1 MSIARCTASSA
12 SLRGG
17 FSLCSVV
24 NRVAQH
30 RAPHWRLVLQC
41 TRVPRRG
48 STARGRGAWTL
59 SVHASAEARCGHLL
73 FFFARLGRNR
83 TYSRTNQRRA
93 APHRRPPARAVCDC
107 GSHQRTRRN
116 PSFPPFTPLVITM
129 SSYTQNFIGSAYPV
143 HSVAEVLG
151 EKKPPTGVD
160 LYARFA
166 LAGALCWYVL
176 RHPLCSLLT
185 HLPPARSPTVP

>member
-1 MSIARCTASSA
+1 
-12 SLRGG
+12 
-17 FSLCSVV
+17 
-24 NRVAQH
+24 
-30 RAPHWRLVLQC
+30 
-41 TRVPRRG
+41 
-48 STARGRGAWTL
+48 
-59 SVHASAEARCGHLL
+59 
-73 FFFARLGRNR
+73 
-83 TYSRTNQRRA
+83 
-93 APHRRPPARAVCDC
+93 
-107 GSHQRTRRN
+107 
-116 PSFPPFTPLVITM
+116 M

-176 RHPLCSLLT
+176 RLPLCSILT